1 MTIRAHWGHLTRGN
15 ITILRVF
22 GILICPSIEI
32 TKVSKPCTLGTQ
44 KDADGVGTPLWAL
57 LVTVGT
63 FLVAFD
69 FEQLEQLSSIA
80 LTHSPTHTHTH
91 ALTQE
96 HKQIN
101 QMLNWMG
108 SKSVTEVGFDK
119 LWTRTNCKHIQ
130 WWLSPIDVRPNDA
143 CSHWPTASRLW
154 CRKWILIITN
164 TVNGTWSRFSMIYL
178 LKLLLLLCLWQ
189 DKGTVNTFWPRS
201 FQSAEDC
208 IVTFRCLITSTHL
221 FGTLPYGLH

>member
-1 MTIRAHWGHLTRGN
+1 MGRLPIVQLERFDATYVDSYFAMDAVRGGKNAIQSKHWNNMTIRAHWGHLTRGN

-91 ALTQE
+91 
-96 HKQIN
+96 
-101 QMLNWMG
+101 
-108 SKSVTEVGFDK
+108 
-119 LWTRTNCKHIQ
+119 
-130 WWLSPIDVRPNDA
+130 
-143 CSHWPTASRLW
+143 
-154 CRKWILIITN
+154 
-164 TVNGTWSRFSMIYL
+164 
-178 LKLLLLLCLWQ
+178 
-189 DKGTVNTFWPRS
+189 
-201 FQSAEDC
+201 
-208 IVTFRCLITSTHL
+208 TH
-221 FGTLPYGLH
+221 